1 MGAVVGKNYLCGTA
15 DDLRRAGARASLGAS
30 VVCTAVCAVMFAIG
44 SPQRGVLFA
53 LLGAMTLLMAIDDW
67 HTLVVENSAPRR
79 WRRVEGGYLLKTPA
93 SLTLTHAVTG
103 LAIVVLSP
111 AVLWFLALTRVVTPP
126 VRVMLAPG
134 LLMVLL
140 KSAGAVV
147 RPFLFRPFL
156 PEVFVSPALLS
167 VRCNSAHQWTAEW
180 DERTE
185 ITDSRGLSCVHMDN
199 RVHSGW
205 LIGMHGAPC
214 GHSYLQR
221 TVSLLARHPIE
232 RRALG
237 TTEGAAVLAKIL

>member
-1 MGAVVGKNYLCGTA
+1 MGKNHLCGTA
-15 DDLRRAGARASLGAS
+15 DDLRRAGTRASLGAS
-30 VVCTAVCAVMFAIG
+30 VVSAAVCAVMFAIG
-44 SPQRGVLFA
+44 SLQRGALFA
-53 LLGAMTLLMAIDDW
+53 LLGATAFLMAIDDC
-67 HTLVVENSAPRR
+67 HALAVENSAPRR

-93 SLTLTHAVTG
+93 SLAG
-103 LAIVVLSP
+103 LGLVVLSP
-111 AVLWFLALTRVVTPP
+111 AVLWFLVYTRVVGPFARVAFVPP
-126 VRVMLAPG
+126 
-134 LLMVLL
+134 LLTLFL

-237 TTEGAAVLAKIL
+237 TAEGAAVLAKIL

>member
-1 MGAVVGKNYLCGTA
+1 MGKNHLCGTA

-30 VVCTAVCAVMFAIG
+30 VVCALVCAVMFTIG
-44 SPQRGVLFA
+44 SLQRGVLFA
-53 LLGAMTLLMAIDDW
+53 LLGATAFLMAIDDC
-67 HTLVVENSAPRR
+67 HALAVENSAPRR
-79 WRRVEGGYLLKTPA
+79 WRRVEGGYLLKTPG
-93 SLTLTHAVTG
+93 SLALTHAVTG
-103 LAIVVLSP
+103 LGLVVLSP
-111 AVLWFLALTRVVTPP
+111 AVLWFLVYTRVVGPFARVAFVPP
-126 VRVMLAPG
+126 
-134 LLMVLL
+134 LLTLFL

-147 RPFLFRPFL
+147 RPLLFRPFL

-180 DERTE
+180 DECTE

-237 TTEGAAVLAKIL
+237 TAEGAAVLAKIL

>member
-1 MGAVVGKNYLCGTA
+1 MGAAVGKNHLCGTA
-15 DDLRRAGARASLGAS
+15 DDLRRAGMRASLGAS
-30 VVCTAVCAVMFAIG
+30 VVCAAVCVVMFAIG
-44 SPQRGVLFA
+44 SLQRGALFA
-53 LLGAMTLLMAIDDW
+53 LLGAMTLLITINDW
-67 HTLVVENSAPRR
+67 HTLAVESSAPRR
-79 WRRVEGGYLLKTPA
+79 WRRVEGGHLLKTPG
-93 SLTLTHAVTG
+93 SLALTHTVTG
-103 LAIVVLSP
+103 LGLVVLSP
-111 AVLWFLALTRVVTPP
+111 AVLWFLAYTRVVTPP

-156 PEVFVSPALLS
+156 PEVFVSPTLLS

-237 TTEGAAVLAKIL
+237 TAEGAAVLAKIL

>member
-1 MGAVVGKNYLCGTA
+1 MGKNHLCGTA

-30 VVCTAVCAVMFAIG
+30 VVSAAVCAVMFATG
-44 SPQRGVLFA
+44 SLQRGALFA
-53 LLGAMTLLMAIDDW
+53 LLGAMTLLITIDDW
-67 HTLVVENSAPRR
+67 HTLAVENSAPRR
-79 WRRVEGGYLLKTPA
+79 WRRVEGGYLLKTPG
-93 SLTLTHAVTG
+93 SLALTHAVTG
-103 LAIVVLSP
+103 LGLVVLSP
-111 AVLWFLALTRVVTPP
+111 AVLWFLVYTRVVGPFARVAFVPP
-126 VRVMLAPG
+126 
-134 LLMVLL
+134 LLTLFL

-185 ITDSRGLSCVHMDN
+185 IKDSRGLSCVHMDN

-237 TTEGAAVLAKIL
+237 TAEGAAVLAKIL

>member
-1 MGAVVGKNYLCGTA
+1 MGKNHLCGTA

-30 VVCTAVCAVMFAIG
+30 VVSAAVCAVMFATG
-44 SPQRGVLFA
+44 SLQRGALFA
-53 LLGAMTLLMAIDDW
+53 LLGAMTLLITIDDW
-67 HTLVVENSAPRR
+67 HTLAVENSAPRR
-79 WRRVEGGYLLKTPA
+79 WRRVEGGYLLKTPG
-93 SLTLTHAVTG
+93 SLALTHAVTG
-103 LAIVVLSP
+103 LGLVVLSP
-111 AVLWFLALTRVVTPP
+111 AVLWFLVYTRVVGPFARVAFVPP
-126 VRVMLAPG
+126 
-134 LLMVLL
+134 LLTLFL

-237 TTEGAAVLAKIL
+237 TAEGAAVLAKIL

>member
-1 MGAVVGKNYLCGTA
+1 MRKNHLCGTA
-15 DDLRRAGARASLGAS
+15 DDLRRAGARACLGAS
-30 VVCTAVCAVMFAIG
+30 VVCAAICAVMFATG
-44 SPQRGVLFA
+44 SLPRGVLFA
-53 LLGAMTLLMAIDDW
+53 LLGAMTLLMAINDW

-79 WRRVEGGYLLKTPA
+79 WRRVEGGYLLKTPG
-93 SLTLTHAVTG
+93 SLAVTHAVTG
-103 LAIVVLSP
+103 LGLVVLSP

-134 LLMVLL
+134 LLTLFL

-147 RPFLFRPFL
+147 RPFL

>member
-1 MGAVVGKNYLCGTA
+1 MRKNYLCGTA
-15 DDLRRAGARASLGAS
+15 DDLRRAGTRASLGAS
-30 VVCTAVCAVMFAIG
+30 VVCAAVCVVMFAIG
-44 SPQRGVLFA
+44 SLQRGALFA
-53 LLGAMTLLMAIDDW
+53 LLGAMTLLITIDDW
-67 HTLVVENSAPRR
+67 HTLAVENSAPRR
-79 WRRVEGGYLLKTPA
+79 WRRVEGGYLLKTPGA
-93 SLTLTHAVTG
+93 LALTHTVTG
-103 LAIVVLSP
+103 LGLVVLSP
-111 AVLWFLALTRVVTPP
+111 AVLWFLAYTRVVTPP

-180 DERTE
+180 DESTE
-185 ITDSRGLSCVHMDN
+185 VTDSRGLSCVHMDN

-237 TTEGAAVLAKIL
+237 TAEGAAVLAKIL

>member
-1 MGAVVGKNYLCGTA
+1 MGKNHLCGTA

-30 VVCTAVCAVMFAIG
+30 AVSAAVCAVMFATG
-44 SPQRGVLFA
+44 SLQRAVFFA
-53 LLGAMTLLMAIDDW
+53 LLGTTAFLMAIDDC
-67 HTLVVENSAPRR
+67 HALVVENSAPRR
-79 WRRVEGGYLLKTPA
+79 WRRVEGGYLLKTPG
-93 SLTLTHAVTG
+93 SLAITHAVTG
-103 LAIVVLSP
+103 LGLVVLSS
-111 AVLWFLALTRVVTPP
+111 AILWFLALTRVVTPP

-147 RPFLFRPFL
+147 RPLLFRPLL
-156 PEVFVSPALLS
+156 PEVFVSPVLLS

-205 LIGMHGAPC
+205 LIGTHGAPC

-221 TVSLLARHPIE
+221 TVSLLARHPTE

-237 TTEGAAVLAKIL
+237 TAEGTAVLAKIL

>member
-1 MGAVVGKNYLCGTA
+1 MGKNHLCGTA

-30 VVCTAVCAVMFAIG
+30 VVSAAVCAVMFATG
-44 SPQRGVLFA
+44 SLQRAVFFA
-53 LLGAMTLLMAIDDW
+53 LLGATAFLMAIDDC
-67 HTLVVENSAPRR
+67 HALAVENSAHRR

-93 SLTLTHAVTG
+93 SLALTHAVTG
-103 LAIVVLSP
+103 LGLVVLSP
-111 AVLWFLALTRVVTPP
+111 AVLWFLVYTRVVGPFARVAFVPP
-126 VRVMLAPG
+126 
-134 LLMVLL
+134 LLTLFL

-237 TTEGAAVLAKIL
+237 TAEGAAVLAKIL

>member
-1 MGAVVGKNYLCGTA
+1 MGKNHLCGTA
-15 DDLRRAGARASLGAS
+15 DDLRRAGTRASLGAS
-30 VVCTAVCAVMFAIG
+30 VVCAAVCVVIFAIG
-44 SPQRGVLFA
+44 SLQRGALFA
-53 LLGAMTLLMAIDDW
+53 LLGAMTLLITIDDW
-67 HTLVVENSAPRR
+67 HTLAVENSAHRR

-93 SLTLTHAVTG
+93 SLALTHAVTG
-103 LAIVVLSP
+103 LGLVVLSP
-111 AVLWFLALTRVVTPP
+111 ALLWFMALTRVVTPP
-126 VRVMLAPG
+126 VRVMLTPG
-134 LLMVLL
+134 LLTLFL

-237 TTEGAAVLAKIL
+237 TAEGAAVLAKIL

>member
-1 MGAVVGKNYLCGTA
+1 ME
-15 DDLRRAGARASLGAS
+15 D
-30 VVCTAVCAVMFAIG
+30 
-44 SPQRGVLFA
+44 
-53 LLGAMTLLMAIDDW
+53 
-67 HTLVVENSAPRR
+67 
-79 WRRVEGGYLLKTPA
+79 GYLLKTPA
-93 SLTLTHAVTG
+93 SLALTHTVTCLG
-103 LAIVVLSP
+103 LVVLSP
-111 AVLWFLALTRVVTPP
+111 AVLWFLVYTRVVGPFA
-126 VRVMLAPG
+126 RVAFVLP
-134 LLMVLL
+134 LLTLFL

-156 PEVFVSPALLS
+156 PEIFVSPALLS

>member
-1 MGAVVGKNYLCGTA
+1 MGKNHLCGTA
-15 DDLRRAGARASLGAS
+15 DDLRRAGTRASLGAS
-30 VVCTAVCAVMFAIG
+30 VVSAAVCAVMFATG
-44 SPQRGVLFA
+44 SLQRAVFFA
-53 LLGAMTLLMAIDDW
+53 LLGTTAFLMAIDDC
-67 HTLVVENSAPRR
+67 HALAVENSAPRR
-79 WRRVEGGYLLKTPA
+79 WRRVEGGYLLKTPG
-93 SLTLTHAVTG
+93 SLALTHAVTG
-103 LAIVVLSP
+103 LGLVVLSP
-111 AVLWFLALTRVVTPP
+111 AVLWFLVYTRVVGPFA
-126 VRVMLAPG
+126 RVAFVLP
-134 LLMVLL
+134 LLTLFL

-147 RPFLFRPFL
+147 RPFLFRPLL
-156 PEVFVSPALLS
+156 PEIFVSPALLS

>member
-1 MGAVVGKNYLCGTA
+1 MGKNHLCGTA
-15 DDLRRAGARASLGAS
+15 DDLRRAGTRASLGAS
-30 VVCTAVCAVMFAIG
+30 VVCAAVCVVIFAIG
-44 SPQRGVLFA
+44 SLQRGALFA
-53 LLGAMTLLMAIDDW
+53 LLGAMTLLITIDDW
-67 HTLVVENSAPRR
+67 HTLAVENSAHRR
-79 WRRVEGGYLLKTPA
+79 WRRVEGGYLLKTPG
-93 SLTLTHAVTG
+93 SLALTHTVTG
-103 LAIVVLSP
+103 LGLVVLSP
-111 AVLWFLALTRVVTPP
+111 AVLWFLVYTRVVGPFARVAFVPP
-126 VRVMLAPG
+126 
-134 LLMVLL
+134 LLTLFL

-237 TTEGAAVLAKIL
+237 TAEGAAVLAKIL

>member
-1 MGAVVGKNYLCGTA
+1 MGKNHLCGTA

-30 VVCTAVCAVMFAIG
+30 VVCAAVCAVMFAIG
-44 SPQRGVLFA
+44 SLQRGALFA
-53 LLGAMTLLMAIDDW
+53 LLGATAFLMAIDDC
-67 HTLVVENSAPRR
+67 HALAVENSAPRR
-79 WRRVEGGYLLKTPA
+79 WRRVEGGYLLKTPG
-93 SLTLTHAVTG
+93 SLALTHTVTG

-237 TTEGAAVLAKIL
+237 TAEGAAVLAKIL

>member
-1 MGAVVGKNYLCGTA
+1 MGKNHLCGTA

-30 VVCTAVCAVMFAIG
+30 AVSAAVCAVMFATG
-44 SPQRGVLFA
+44 SLQRAVFFA
-53 LLGAMTLLMAIDDW
+53 LLGTTAFLMAIDDC
-67 HTLVVENSAPRR
+67 HALVVENSAPQR
-79 WRRVEGGYLLKTPA
+79 WRRVEGGYLLKTPG
-93 SLTLTHAVTG
+93 SLAVTHAVTG
-103 LAIVVLSP
+103 LGLVVLSS
-111 AVLWFLALTRVVTPP
+111 AILWFLALTRVVTPP

-147 RPFLFRPFL
+147 RPLLFRPLL
-156 PEVFVSPALLS
+156 PEVFVSPVLLS

-205 LIGMHGAPC
+205 LIGTHGAPC

-221 TVSLLARHPIE
+221 TVSLLARHPTE

-237 TTEGAAVLAKIL
+237 TAEGTAVLAKIL